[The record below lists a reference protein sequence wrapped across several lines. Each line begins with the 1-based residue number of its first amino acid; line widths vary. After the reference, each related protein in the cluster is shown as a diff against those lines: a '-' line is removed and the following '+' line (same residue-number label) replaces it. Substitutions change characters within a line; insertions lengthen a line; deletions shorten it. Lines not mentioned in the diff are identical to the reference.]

1 MSPHEVTTPVAII
14 VLKTITLLL
23 GALITYLA
31 YKAYRRTGA
40 PQLQY
45 LSAGFGIVTLGVL
58 LAGVTDQILE
68 AGFQLGQLVETA
80 LVALG
85 FAVIVYSLYTG
96 GR

>member
-1 MSPHEVTTPVAII
+1 
-14 VLKTITLLL
+14 
-23 GALITYLA
+23 
-31 YKAYRRTGA
+31 
-40 PQLQY
+40 
-45 LSAGFGIVTLGVL
+45 VL